1 MKSINKQSVL
11 SRTGL
16 AVAGLAIVTTLSGC
30 NNAQEGF
37 LSGAS
42 LGALAGMGLGSLS
55 GDMGKGAAAGAI
67 IGGLGGAI
75 MGDQNARSGR
85 SNYGVW
91 SDSGS
96 SYYNDSSYGGG
107 SYYYSESYRSNCGT
121 GGHRRSRSYW
131 HSGGGCGGY

>member
-1 MKSINKQSVL
+1 MNCSANHSTL
-11 SRTGL
+11 SR
-16 AVAGLAIVTTLSGC
+16 AGLAITGLAIMTSLSGC

-75 MGDQNARSGR
+75 LGDQNRRNSGG
-85 SNYGVW
+85 SYGVW
-91 SDSGS
+91 SDSGYGGS
-96 SYYNDSSYGGG
+96 DSYYGGNTNV
-107 SYYYSESYRSNCGT
+107 YVEESYRGNYC
-121 GGHRRSRSYW
+121 GGHRRGRSYW
-131 HSGGGCGGY
+131 HGGGCGY